1 MAEYI
6 EREAAIR
13 AVEQV
18 YHKIIVADEDPRD
31 AIGTVKYRENVVF
44 VSDAEKALE
53 NLQAA
58 DVKPVVRGEW
68 IHHKGGYSD
77 HYECTVCK
85 KAIVLTERWN
95 FCPNCGADMREVY
108 NV

>member
-6 EREAAIR
+6 ERESLLKQMEGYCSANCGH
-13 AVEQV
+13 E
-18 YHKIIVADEDPRD
+18 HSEDPLCPSCFMND
-31 AIGTVKYRENVVF
+31 AIILVEDWT
-44 VSDAEKALE
+44 
-53 NLQAA
+53 AA
-58 DVKPVVRGEW
+58 DMRPVVRGEW

-95 FCPNCGADMREVY
+95 FCPNCGADVREG
-108 NV
+108 